1 MPAQPSKF
9 ASLAPAPRRG
19 QFSIFNF
26 RFPIPLAAFLSLAI
40 CAPAGELTPVTARS
54 TSGQFV
60 VRGLPQA
67 PPRTRVSGQ
76 EVSYLRLD
84 PALTAVSLERVR
96 QILNGEL
103 NLPEKWH
110 GLITV
115 TTFPVQEDNASVRV
129 TSVHYANGWGY
140 NIEFPE
146 IVDKPRFLRSA
157 VSVLLM
163 EFANRTAV
171 TREAELPQWLTEG
184 LTAHLEATALPT
196 LALEPGGE
204 IARRGA
210 HVDPLRA
217 AREIIR
223 ARGPLT
229 FTQLSLPSDAE
240 LSGSGHELF
249 RACSHLLVHELFRL
263 RGGRDA
269 LREMLAGLP
278 RHLNWQTAFLGA
290 YHEHFA
296 RLVDADKWYMLAAT
310 HLAGRDSLSV
320 WPLETTFVQLDEILF
335 TAVQVRAAASELP
348 IVTQVKLQRV
358 ISEWE
363 PSKQSPVLEP
373 KLTQLEALRRRAAA
387 QLVELIMEYE
397 QALDAYVHR
406 RSPRSRN
413 PRADSGVNSRL
424 LTRDTLKRL
433 DAIDQRLEALRGR
446 DAAALPSAT
455 TSVLRKP

>member
-1 MPAQPSKF
+1 MF
-9 ASLAPAPRRG
+9 GFVAPAERWR
-19 QFSIFNF
+19 QFSILLPFF
-26 RFPIPLAAFLSLAI
+26 LVLSAFAQ
-40 CAPAGELTPVTARS
+40 AGEIIPVTARS
-54 TSGQFV
+54 TSGHFV
-60 VRGLPQA
+60 VRGLPQS
-67 PPRTRVSGQ
+67 PPRSRVAGP
-76 EVSYLRLD
+76 EVGYLRLD

-110 GLITV
+110 GLISV
-115 TTFPVQEDNASVRV
+115 ATFPVQEDNPSVRV

-163 EFANRTAV
+163 EFANRSAV
-171 TREAELPQWLTEG
+171 TREAELPPWLTEG

-204 IARRGA
+204 IARSGA

-269 LREMLAGLP
+269 LRELLASLP
-278 RHLNWQTAFLGA
+278 RHLNWQTAFLRA
-290 YHEHFA
+290 YQEHFA
-296 RLVDADKWYMLAAT
+296 RLVDADKWYTLAAT

-320 WPLETTFVQLDEILF
+320 WPLDTTFAQLDEILS
-335 TAVQVRAAASELP
+335 TAVQVRAAASDLP
-348 IVTQVKLQRV
+348 IVTQVKLQRLL
-358 ISEWE
+358 SEWE
-363 PSKQSPVLEP
+363 PSQQSPVLEQ

-387 QLVELIMEYE
+387 ELVDLIMGYE
-397 QALDAYVHR
+397 QALDTYVHR
-406 RSPRSRN
+406 RAPRSHSARG
-413 PRADSGVNSRL
+413 DSGVNPRL

-433 DAIDQRLEALRGR
+433 DALDQRLEALRSR
-446 DAAALPSAT
+446 AAAALPPAT